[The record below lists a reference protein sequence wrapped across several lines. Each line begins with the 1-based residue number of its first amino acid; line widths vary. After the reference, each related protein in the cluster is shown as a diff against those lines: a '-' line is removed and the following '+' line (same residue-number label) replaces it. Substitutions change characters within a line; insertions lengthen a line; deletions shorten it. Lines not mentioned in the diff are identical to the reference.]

1 MVQVKTPELSPR
13 IVSVVFLM
21 DQPGVLQYAP
31 TTNAAKRPPLIPLIE
46 VDHRGRF
53 INDLPGTTTAAHDVT
68 GGIMGK
74 LRAAAAIAAKGVQVI
89 IAEVGTEH
97 AANALAGKVPEVCT
111 VIKLRH
117 NTDV

>member
-1 MVQVKTPELSPR
+1 MLE
-13 IVSVVFLM
+13 
-21 DQPGVLQYAP
+21 VLDSTLFVRAGNNSAHYIWKL
-31 TTNAAKRPPLIPLIE
+31 KRVLNL
-46 VDHRGRF
+46 GL
-53 INDLPGTTTAAHDVT
+53 NQ
-68 GGIMGK
+68 GK